1 MTKKNNPQLRHW
13 MHTIYAKHVGLE
25 DCSNV
30 EIYKEF
36 QRIWLEFQDLPGL
49 RWLNGQIEHCPSTGR
64 LHIQAYS
71 EWKTSRRRSEVTKL
85 IPSHCE
91 PRAGSRDDARDYCRS
106 IAWRGKDKG
115 QKLVLP
121 DIGQWRKERTS
132 QGVSPKQRAIGMLK
146 LGFTPA
152 EICKHDPDAYFT
164 HWASIQHMYKVILDS
179 GITISTEEE

>member
-1 MTKKNNPQLRHW
+1 MAKKSNPQLRHW

-30 EIYKEF
+30 EIYERF
-36 QRIWLEFQDLPGL
+36 QSIWLDFQDLPGL
-49 RWLNGQIEHCPSTGR
+49 RWLNGQIEYCPSTGR

-85 IPSHCE
+85 IPSHYE

-106 IAWRGKDKG
+106 IVWRGKDKG

-132 QGVSPKQRAIGMLK
+132 QAVSPKQRAIGMLK

-164 HWASIQHMYKVILDS
+164 HWASIQHMYKVIFDS
-179 GITISTEEE
+179 GISLSTEEE